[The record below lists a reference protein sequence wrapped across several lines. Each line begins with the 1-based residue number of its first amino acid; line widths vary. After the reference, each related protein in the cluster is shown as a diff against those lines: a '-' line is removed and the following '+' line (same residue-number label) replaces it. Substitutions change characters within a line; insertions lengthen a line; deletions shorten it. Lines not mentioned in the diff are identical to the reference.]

1 VRSSINPLKKYF
13 HASIGGASIIGL
25 SFYISITEC
34 DFMDML
40 RARASEKPVFKK
52 A

>member
-1 VRSSINPLKKYF
+1 VFGNKTWIELM
-13 HASIGGASIIGL
+13 GGASIIGL
-25 SFYISITEC
+25 SFYISITGY

-40 RARASEKPVFKK
+40 RARASEKPVFNK